1 MDVEIIGR
9 TTGPSGLMAR
19 SSRIEERDAVEAIVG
34 MSAPTPLP
42 SRRTILLI
50 ALLVLTLGALFEFA
64 PHFFTV
70 RNVTN
75 VLVQSSTLAM
85 LAIGMS
91 FVMIGGGIDLS
102 TPANMALSAVMGA
115 LALQAGGPFVL
126 CALVMI
132 VTGAAIGAFNGFAVG
147 YMRMI
152 PFVVTLATMTIVTGL
167 TIWVTGEISVPVVSD
182 SYLGV
187 FGASWARVSI
197 SVPALAIVA
206 ILATI
211 VMSSTIYGRSLY
223 ALGIN
228 AEVALVARVPI
239 RRVAFISYLL
249 AGALAGLTAVFLAAR
264 LGSASAAMGGDGV
277 VLDVISAC
285 VVGGVSIY
293 GGVGRPLG
301 AVVGAVLIALI
312 ANAMNMLGVS
322 YYFSLM
328 AKGVVIVAFI
338 FVDGQGKAT

>member
-1 MDVEIIGR
+1 
-9 TTGPSGLMAR
+9 
-19 SSRIEERDAVEAIVG
+19 
-34 MSAPTPLP
+34 MSTLILPP
-42 SRRTILLI
+42 SRRTTLLI
-50 ALLVLTLGALFEFA
+50 ALLVLTLGTLFMFA
-64 PHFFTV
+64 PHFFSV
-70 RNVTN
+70 RNVIN

-102 TPANMALSAVMGA
+102 APATMAFSAVIGA
-115 LALQAGGPFVL
+115 LALKVGAPAVF

-132 VTGAAIGAFNGFAVG
+132 VTGAAIGAFNGLAVG

-152 PFVVTLATMTIVTGL
+152 PFVVTLATMTMVTGL
-167 TIWVTGEISVPVVSD
+167 TIWVTGEISVPVD
-182 SYLGV
+182 AESYLRF
-187 FGASWARVSI
+187 FGASWGRVSI
-197 SVPALAIVA
+197 SVPGLAIVA
-206 ILATI
+206 SIAAI

-223 ALGIN
+223 AIGIN
-228 AEVALVARVPI
+228 SEVARVARVPI
-239 RRVAFISYLL
+239 RRVAFVSYLI
-249 AGALAGLTAVFLAAR
+249 AGGTAGLTAVFLAAR

-293 GGVGRPLG
+293 GGIGQPLG

-328 AKGVVIVAFI
+328 AKGAVIVAFI
-338 FVDGQGKAT
+338 FVDGQGKPT

>member
-1 MDVEIIGR
+1 
-9 TTGPSGLMAR
+9 
-19 SSRIEERDAVEAIVG
+19 VEAIVG
-34 MSAPTPLP
+34 MFVPTLLP
-42 SRRTILLI
+42 SRRTMLLI

-102 TPANMALSAVMGA
+102 TPANMAFCAVMGA
-115 LALQAGGPFVL
+115 FALRAGSPFVI

-167 TIWVTGEISVPVVSD
+167 TIWVTGEISVPIVSD
-182 SYLGV
+182 SYLGI
-187 FGASWARVSI
+187 FGASWGRVSI

-206 ILATI
+206 MLATI

-223 ALGIN
+223 AIGIN
-228 AEVALVARVPI
+228 AEVARVARVPI
-239 RRVAFISYLL
+239 RRVAFISYLV
-249 AGALAGLTAVFLAAR
+249 AGAMAGLTAVFLAAR

-328 AKGVVIVAFI
+328 AKGTVIVAFI
-338 FVDGQGKAT
+338 FVDGQGKAA